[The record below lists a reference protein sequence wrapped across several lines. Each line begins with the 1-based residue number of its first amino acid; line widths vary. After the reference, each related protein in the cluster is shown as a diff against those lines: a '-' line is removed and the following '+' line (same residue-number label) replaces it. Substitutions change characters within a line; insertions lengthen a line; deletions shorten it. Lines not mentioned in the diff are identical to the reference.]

1 MDTHAC
7 DLQAI
12 EPRHIEAL
20 LTADETAR
28 VLDIDP
34 MTLAAWRHQRR
45 ALPFV
50 KIGRMVR
57 YRQSDVR
64 AFIDANVREAA

>member
-1 MDTHAC
+1 MDHAESDVREASC
-7 DLQAI
+7 
-12 EPRHIEAL
+12 IEAL
-20 LTADETAR
+20 LTAEQAAR
-28 VLDIDP
+28 VLDVDP
-34 MTLAAWRHQRR
+34 VTLAAWRHQRK

-64 AFIDANVREAA
+64 AFITSNLQEAA

>member
-1 MDTHAC
+1 MDYAETDVHDASC
-7 DLQAI
+7 
-12 EPRHIEAL
+12 IEAL
-20 LTADETAR
+20 LTAEQAAR
-28 VLDIDP
+28 VLDVDP
-34 MTLAAWRHQRR
+34 VTLAAWRHQRK

-64 AFIDANVREAA
+64 AFITSNLREAA

>member
-1 MDTHAC
+1 MDHAESDVRESSC
-7 DLQAI
+7 
-12 EPRHIEAL
+12 IEAL
-20 LTADETAR
+20 LTAEQAAR
-28 VLDIDP
+28 VLDVDP
-34 MTLAAWRHQRR
+34 VTLAAWRHQRK

-64 AFIDANVREAA
+64 AFITSNLQEAA